1 MFLHIGEGKILNKNE
16 IVGIFDLETTSISK
30 KTREFLRINE
40 KKGNVEYIGTEIP
53 KTYIISDKKQK
64 KKVYITQ
71 ISSQTLYKRSER
83 IDGFGTEN

>member
-1 MFLHIGEGKILNKNE
+1 MFLHRGEGKILNKKE

-30 KTREFLRINE
+30 KTREFLRKNE
-40 KKGNVEYIGTEIP
+40 KSKNVIYVSDEIP
-53 KTYIISDKKQK
+53 KTFVISED
-64 KKVYITQ
+64 KKVYISQ

>member
-1 MFLHIGEGKILNKNE
+1 MFLHIGEGKILNKKD

-40 KKGNVEYIGTEIP
+40 KKKNVIYVSEEIP
-53 KTYIISDKKQK
+53 KTFVIEKN
-64 KKVYITQ
+64 KKVYISQ

-83 IDGFGTEN
+83 IDGLGTEN

>member
-1 MFLHIGEGKILNKNE
+1 MVLHIGEGKILNKKD

-40 KKGNVEYIGTEIP
+40 KKKNVIYVSEEIP
-53 KTYIISDKKQK
+53 KTFVIEKN
-64 KKVYITQ
+64 KKVYISQ

-83 IDGFGTEN
+83 IDGLGTEN